1 MALGLTVK
9 GVNTAYK
16 TFSKLLA
23 NKSDT
28 DKVKY
33 FLDHVTDIRA
43 KNNLQ
48 GGQTKLPGYK
58 SPLYDNPKTI
68 ALARIANDDVAF
80 YGDEMATALG
90 FKNATALS
98 GKIHQL
104 DRDIKKRGYLSFVQG
119 NKTNKRGL
127 AQKEKG
133 RTLPST
139 VVATNNN
146 MTDIYAAMSQP
157 GYSAML
163 GEKLA
168 SLGFTSP
175 KVSLK
180 DAATILE
187 IPENKLKNIL
197 RGSQRKNNNV
207 VSIKYDKRASGNK
220 QSFYVDLQGLV
231 NEAKQITTRQ
241 AVTGNRTN
249 SLNDISKKFRDKW
262 VSAFKRDFPAD
273 ALEAR
278 RFRDSIVT
286 GNGSLKGPGTN
297 AADHILSVR
306 KGLTDLDMGWPNFQ
320 LYYTTRMG
328 GRPMSTMRGKEAD
341 AMIDDFIL
349 QQRATNPNYFNLS
362 SVMGKENLQ
371 KLTYEMN
378 TPGVVRGSKG
388 TYFDDQFNNVFKDDA
403 FLKSISDEAEDIKS
417 FLLRDAK
424 TGALQRGRDGELL
437 PDTFMFT
444 SQNLKALQKTTA
456 GSSQSKYGG
465 FNTRLFKNKNDLDN
479 PAFLKEFIDKAE
491 KRLKVIDDMILN
503 RNEKVVSAY
512 DEMAALREVEGFK
525 TPNLPGGIKN
535 ILNDAGRDAFVSGGR
550 VKKSIGGITTNVET
564 PQFDFTGKKGDNEVS
579 WITSVLSGIG
589 SGIIDI
595 PRGAFSLGASLI
607 DLGLGT
613 NNAAKVEKFF
623 NDLDPFD
630 EMAEQTLT
638 GQMVRIIT
646 NLGVPGAA
654 AFKLGSS
661 AATAAV
667 TSARAG
673 NYFRATE
680 KLAGETTKALN
691 AKGRVAT
698 TLGGVG
704 GVATADMIFV
714 GDPERVGTLGDLFGG
729 PTAIKPNDEN
739 DAAREVMNRVKF
751 GTESALFLG
760 ALGASGSALKSA
772 IKRKN
777 ELGSHNEKLDLFL
790 SKFRP
795 RGDTPEEFFEAGRRS
810 IGTRGSDINIA
821 SEISRSVDKE
831 IDAIFPN
838 IRTTLDGLKGD
849 GAKGLA
855 KARQNAYERLNDMLL
870 SGTPLYRTEKVLGK
884 DGIESG
890 FRNVL
895 EFDELTVANPKVKET
910 IEFLKKNG
918 ASKENIN
925 NILAGFNRIRGRWG
939 DMFSGLGKT
948 MSPKDFEEFGR
959 LFGSKFKGYMGS
971 TYEIFTNKSLTP
983 FMGYKPTEQSVKK
996 VMSMFMEASKD
1007 AKGVPSITTEQA
1019 RFYVDKLIESARQ
1032 PKGLPTASDKVTG
1045 VLFEAND
1052 KFAKAFL
1059 KGSVMDDIIK
1069 NDRLKDTMFMG
1080 LDSMKDAARANLD
1093 ELFGKTANPMQTIL
1107 AGSNKLSF
1115 ITRRNELFRNLTN
1128 IDADIKAKVAAAKKM
1143 QLDAV
1148 ANPAL
1153 KASPEYAQA
1162 MRDLTNPG
1170 LFAQTSDEA
1179 TMLFGNRADLRPINM
1194 DPNKT
1199 LMVEGI
1205 TNPLEGLY
1213 TTKGI
1218 KKSLEEGVQEV
1229 TKSTMKQMYDNF
1241 ILYPKA
1247 TSQIAKTILSP
1258 ITHVRNFVS
1267 AGAFA
1272 AANGIVP
1279 GVTVGPQEMKA
1290 AFNALQIP
1298 GQRINNER
1306 YRELLELGV
1315 VNSNVAVGDLT
1326 RLLKDVQFGDTVTS
1340 DRALRSFFK
1349 PLSKIKSVTQDFYT
1363 AEDDFWKMTV
1373 FAGERNRINNAYK
1386 AIGIIKNDRQLDEM
1400 AAEIVRNNVPNYD
1413 MVPEFIKG
1421 LRQLPI
1427 GNFVSFPA
1435 EILRTSGNILK
1446 RSYDE
1451 IFNMKETLPDG
1462 RVIAPFKNIGLK
1474 RLAGFATTTMAVP
1487 YGTVEAAKAIY
1498 DVSSEEMEAL
1508 RRFVPDWSKNSTLVP
1523 IRDDE
1528 TGDLKYIDFSHA
1540 NAYDTIIR
1548 PITTMYNA
1556 VGRGMDDETSMGR
1569 EVLTG
1574 MMESAAELVNPF
1586 ISEAIFTEA
1595 ATDIIIRNGRTQ
1607 SGSRLYTDQT
1617 PWGDKAAIITKHIL
1631 NTQLPG
1637 SLDQLVRLNL
1647 AAKKDLGVGFG
1658 DKDALFDEY
1667 GREYNIAD
1675 EGLGLLGMRAVK
1687 VDPITAMK
1695 FKIADFRVG
1704 VNNSRREF
1712 TQPLLKG
1719 GAVTPEQIV
1728 DRYRVANESLYK
1740 VHNEMFKDYYGAKIL
1755 GVNSNLLN
1763 SQFTDRMSRE
1773 QLQAIAG
1780 GKFKPLNISENIKD
1794 AFRENARA
1802 IGATNPY
1809 VAADATIRNMFN
1821 RYSKIPLNIKEG
1833 LPFMQNPFV
1842 APEPQGLPD
1851 TVIGGQISNVN
1862 LANQPLQVSGI
1873 NNNINSTTNT
1883 LAKGQA
1889 LFGANDKIF
1898 GS

>member
-1 MALGLTVK
+1 MSLGLTIK

-16 TFSKLLA
+16 HFSKLLA
-23 NKSDT
+23 GKSDT
-28 DKVKY
+28 DKVRY
-33 FLDHVTDIRA
+33 FLDHVKDIKA
-43 KNNLQ
+43 NNLLT
-48 GGQTKLPGYK
+48 GSQTRVPGYK
-58 SPLYDNPKTI
+58 SPLYDDPKTI
-68 ALARIANDDVAF
+68 ALARIANNDVAY
-80 YGDEMATALG
+80 YGPEMAKSLG
-90 FKNATALS
+90 FDNARKLNN
-98 GKIHQL
+98 KL
-104 DRDIKKRGYLSFVQG
+104 DTFNTPINKRGYLDFIKG
-119 NKTNKRGL
+119 DRKNKKGL
-127 AQKEKG
+127 AQQESG

-139 VVATNNN
+139 VVATNDN
-146 MTDIYAAMSQP
+146 MADVYNAMSQP

-168 SLGFTSP
+168 GLGFTSP

-180 DAATILE
+180 DAAVILE
-187 IPENKLKNIL
+187 VPEAKLKNVL
-197 RGSQRKNNNV
+197 RGSQRKKNGV
-207 VSIKYDKRASGNK
+207 VSVKFDENATGNK
-220 QSFYVDLQGLV
+220 QLLYVNLQNLV
-231 NEAKQITTRQ
+231 NEAKQITATKT
-241 AVTGNRTN
+241 AYSNKPKKMD
-249 SLNDISKKFRDKW
+249 DISRKFRLKW
-262 VSAFKRDFPAD
+262 EQTFKKDFPAD

-278 RFRDSIVT
+278 RFREQSVAN
-286 GNGSLKGPGTN
+286 NGSKRGMGTS
-297 AADHILSVR
+297 AADHVTSVA
-306 KGLTDLDMGWPNFQ
+306 KGLTDLNMGFPAFTK
-320 LYYTTRMG
+320 YYSTRMG
-328 GRPMSTMRGKEAD
+328 GRPMSTMRGGEAD

-349 QQRATNPNYFNLS
+349 QQRATNPDYFSLA

-371 KLTYEMN
+371 KLTWEMN
-378 TPGVVRGSKG
+378 SPGIIKGSKG
-388 TYFDDQFNNVFKDDA
+388 SYFDGQFNNVFKDDA
-403 FLKSISDEAEDIKS
+403 FLKSISDEAENIKS

-424 TGALQRGRDGELL
+424 TGALQRGRNGELL

-444 SQNLKALQKTTA
+444 PQNLKELQKTSIGTD
-456 GSSQSKYGG
+456 QSKYG
-465 FNTRLFKNKNDLDN
+465 NLNIRMFKNKNDLEN
-479 PAFLKEFIDKAE
+479 PALLDEFLARADT
-491 KRLKVIDDMILN
+491 RLQTIDDMIVN
-503 RNEKVVSAY
+503 RSEKIVTNY
-512 DEMAALREVEGFK
+512 DEMALIREAEGFN
-525 TPNLPGGIKN
+525 TPSLPSGIKN
-535 ILNDAGRDAFVSGGR
+535 ILTAAGRDAFVSGGR
-550 VKKSIGGITTNVET
+550 VKKSIGGITTNIET

-680 KLAGETTKALN
+680 RLAGETTKALN

-729 PTAIKPNDEN
+729 PTAITPNDEN

-777 ELGSHNEKLDLFL
+777 SLGSHNEKLDIFL

-810 IGTRGSDINIA
+810 VGTRGSDINIA

-838 IRTTLDGLKGD
+838 LRTTLDGLKGD

-855 KARQNAYERLNDMLL
+855 KARQEAYELLNETLL

-884 DGIESG
+884 DGVKTG

-895 EFDELTVANPKVKET
+895 EFDELNVANPKVKEAVN
-910 IEFLKKNG
+910 FLKKNG
-918 ASKENIN
+918 ASKENIS

-948 MSPKDFEEFGR
+948 MDAKDFEEFGR
-959 LFGSKFKGYMGS
+959 LFGTKFKGYMGS

-996 VMSMFMEASKD
+996 VMTMFMEASKD

-1032 PKGLPTASDKVTG
+1032 PKGLPTSSDKVTG

-1059 KGSVMDDIIK
+1059 RGSVMEDIIK

-1128 IDADIKAKVAAAKKM
+1128 IDADVKAKVAAAKQM

-1162 MRDLTNPG
+1162 MKDLTNPG

-1386 AIGIIKNDRQLDEM
+1386 AIGVIKNDRQLDEM

-1421 LRQLPI
+1421 LRQLPV

-1462 RVIAPFKNIGLK
+1462 RVVAPFKNIGLK

-1574 MMESAAELVNPF
+1574 MMESAAELMNPF

-1617 PWGDKAAIITKHIL
+1617 PWGDKASIITKHIL

-1637 SLDQLVRLNL
+1637 SIDQLVRLNL
-1647 AAKKDLGVGFG
+1647 ASKKDLGVGFG
-1658 DKDALFDEY
+1658 DQDSLFDEY
-1667 GREYNIAD
+1667 GREYNLTD

-1728 DRYRVANESLYK
+1728 DRYRVANEALYK

-1755 GVNSNLLN
+1755 GVNTNLLN

-1773 QLQAIAG
+1773 QLQAISG
-1780 GKFKPLNISENIKD
+1780 GRFKPLNISDNIKD
-1794 AFRENARA
+1794 AFKENANA
-1802 IGATNPY
+1802 IGAINPY

-1833 LPFMQNPFV
+1833 LPFMQNPFE

-1873 NNNINSTTNT
+1873 NNNISSTDNT

-1889 LFGANDKIF
+1889 IFGANDKIF